1 MAWPNNKR
9 SIDPV
14 LQVPGMRRR
23 RLHPQGGLDAAGE
36 RGEEGPGPDRL
47 PQLQRPR
54 QARADRQAV
63 ALAHANS
70 FTKHYIYI
78 NYSEFGSIIHAGS
91 IDQPTLQQY
100 R

>member
-23 RLHPQGGLDAAGE
+23 RLHPQGGLDAPGQ

-47 PQLQRPR
+47 PNCNGLGKLGQ
-54 QARADRQAV
+54 
-63 ALAHANS
+63 
-70 FTKHYIYI
+70 
-78 NYSEFGSIIHAGS
+78 
-91 IDQPTLQQY
+91 IDKQ
-100 R
+100 